1 MAGFRLWLKLKRMKE
16 KLYHTKGHSL
26 EDRAI
31 VDARMT
37 LTAYT
42 KTIKRKMLNQYIR
55 TTIVVMKQRIEPYQ
69 IKT

>member
-16 KLYHTKGHSL
+16 KLYNTKGHSL

-37 LTAYT
+37 LTVFT

-55 TTIVVMKQRIEPYQ
+55 TTIVVMK
-69 IKT
+69 

>member
-16 KLYHTKGHSL
+16 KLYNTKGHSL

-37 LTAYT
+37 LTAFA
-42 KTIKRKMLNQYIR
+42 KSIKRKMLNQYIR
-55 TTIVVMKQRIEPYQ
+55 TTVVVMR
-69 IKT
+69 

>member
-16 KLYHTKGHSL
+16 KLYNTKGHSL

-37 LTAYT
+37 LTVFT
-42 KTIKRKMLNQYIR
+42 KTIKRKLLNQYIM
-55 TTIVVMKQRIEPYQ
+55 TTIVVMKQRIEPYS

>member
-16 KLYHTKGHSL
+16 KLYNTKGHSL

-37 LTAYT
+37 LTAFA

-55 TTIVVMKQRIEPYQ
+55 TTVVVMR
-69 IKT
+69 

>member
-16 KLYHTKGHSL
+16 KLYNTKGHSL

-37 LTAYT
+37 LIIFT
-42 KTIKRKMLNQYIR
+42 KTIKRKMLN
-55 TTIVVMKQRIEPYQ
+55 
-69 IKT
+69 